1 MKTGTST
8 VILAAAAAAVLLT
21 SSHAGANET
30 RRKLEAGAVLVTS
43 VRAGGGVKAGRA
55 MTMVN
60 ATPKQVYKVITQVQH
75 YREFV
80 PRMVGSEKVDKGLW
94 LLKSNLPWPAKDS
107 WAQVKMIKGK
117 RNGVYIIK
125 WTMERGTFKKFEG
138 TAWIQPAG
146 KGRSM
151 LTYQL
156 LAVPDTIAP
165 DALLSKVMKQVTED
179 MTYAIRDRVDDLI
192 AGRVAAGSKVASK

>member
-1 MKTGTST
+1 MKSKTTT
-8 VILAAAAAAVLLT
+8 IMLTAAAAVLLIST
-21 SSHAGANET
+21 PALANET
-30 RRKLEAGAVLVTS
+30 RRKLMAGDVLVTS
-43 VRAGGGVKAGRA
+43 VRQGGGVKAGRA
-55 MTMVN
+55 MAMIN
-60 ATPKQVYKVITQVQH
+60 ASPAQVYNVITQVQY

-80 PRMVGSEKVDKGLW
+80 PRMVGSDKVDKGIY

-107 WAQVKMIKGK
+107 WARVKMVKGK
-117 RNGVYIIK
+117 RSGVYIVN
-125 WTMERGTFKKFEG
+125 WTMKQGTFKKFEG

-146 KGRSM
+146 KGRTV

-179 MTYAIRDRVDDLI
+179 MTYAIRDRVDDLL
-192 AGRVAAGSKVASK
+192 AGRVAVGSKVASK